1 VAADTQSSL
10 QELWASAL
18 PLLADRLGQATC
30 ESFLG
35 RAQVLDFEGET
46 LTLGLLNE
54 FARNWLMERYP
65 GAIDACLTEILQQ
78 PVTVVLTVAEAAAR
92 EIATAPAVP
101 RTGETGGLDGAGG
114 DYAPAGAGTPALRR
128 GTLNPKYTFAN
139 FVEAD
144 CNRFARAAGLQVARA
159 PGRNY
164 NPLFIHSR
172 VGLGKTHLMQ
182 AIGHMVLAEQ
192 PRSRVIYLSAEDFV
206 NDFLTALRDG
216 TMPRFRETFRSADVI
231 LVDDIQFMA
240 SAARDASEEE
250 FFHTFNA
257 LYQTNKQVVIA
268 SDCPPRQL
276 QIMNDRLRSR
286 LEMGIVADL
295 RPPDVDTR
303 VAILAK
309 KAQSEGV
316 DFPLEIL
323 EFIAQRIVS
332 NIRVLEGALLNVC
345 AQLSLDHTPLTISKV
360 EEIIADYSTA
370 SAERRITVQEITR
383 FVAEQMKCDLEDMVG
398 ARRSQEIV
406 YPRQVAIYLCREL
419 TDVSLAKIGE
429 YFGGRD
435 HSTVLHGYHKIS
447 EMLTTDEATLWLIN
461 DLKTALQGD

>member
-1 VAADTQSSL
+1 MVSDTKSSL
-10 QELWASAL
+10 QELWESAL
-18 PLLADRLGQATC
+18 PLLAERLGQATC
-30 ESFLG
+30 DSFL
-35 RAQVLDFEGET
+35 RPAQVQELLGDT
-46 LTLGLLNE
+46 LTLNLPNE
-54 FARNWLMERYP
+54 FARNWLLEKYP
-65 GAIDACLTEILQQ
+65 GAIDACLSEILHQ
-78 PVTVVLTVAEAAAR
+78 PLEVIFGVLEATPR
-92 EIATAPAVP
+92 EAPAPVPDADSPDRLAPYPLPDDAPAV
-101 RTGETGGLDGAGG
+101 A
-114 DYAPAGAGTPALRR
+114 RR
-128 GTLNPKYTFAN
+128 PGMLNPKYTFGN
-139 FVEAD
+139 FVVAD
-144 CNRFARAAGLQVARA
+144 CNRFAHAAALQVARG

-164 NPLFIHSR
+164 NPLFIHSK

-182 AIGHMVLAEQ
+182 ALGHMVLAEQ
-192 PRSRVIYLSAEDFV
+192 PRARVIYLSAEDFV
-206 NDFLTALRDG
+206 NDFLAALRDG
-216 TMPRFRETFRSADVI
+216 TMPGFRETFRSADVI

-295 RPPDVDTR
+295 RCPDVDTR

-316 DFPLEIL
+316 DLPLDIL
-323 EFIAQRIVS
+323 EFVAQKIVS
-332 NIRVLEGALLNVC
+332 NIRVLEGALLKTC
-345 AQLSLDHTPLTISKV
+345 AHLSLDPTPLTISKV

-370 SAERRITVQEITR
+370 SAERRITVQEIAQ
-383 FVAEQMKCDLEDMVG
+383 FVSEQMKCDLDDILS
-398 ARRSQEIV
+398 AKRSQEIV

-419 TDVSLAKIGE
+419 TDVSLAKIGD

-435 HSTVLHGYHKIS
+435 HSTVLHGYNKIS
-447 EMLTTDEATLWLIN
+447 EMLTTDEQTLWLIN

>member
-1 VAADTQSSL
+1 MATETQSSP
-10 QELWASAL
+10 QELWTSAL
-18 PLLADRLGQATC
+18 PLLAARLGQATC
-30 ESFLG
+30 DSFL
-35 RAQVLDFEGET
+35 RPAQVLDFDGET
-46 LTLGLLNE
+46 LTLSLLND
-54 FARNWLMERYP
+54 FARNWLLDRYP
-65 GAIDACLTEILQQ
+65 GAIDACLSEILHQ
-78 PVTVVLTVAEAAAR
+78 PVTVVLAVAEAPAR
-92 EIATAPAVP
+92 DPQAPPPPPELPEPAS
-101 RTGETGGLDGAGG
+101 G
-114 DYAPAGAGTPALRR
+114 DYSPLPASGSGTPALRR

-182 AIGHMVLAEQ
+182 AIAHMVLAEQ

-295 RPPDVDTR
+295 RCPDVETR
-303 VAILAK
+303 VAILEK

-316 DFPLEIL
+316 AISREIL
-323 EFIAQRIVS
+323 EFVAQKIIS
-332 NIRVLEGALLNVC
+332 NIRVLEGAFMKLC
-345 AQLSLDHTPLTISKV
+345 AHVSLDPTPLTIPHV

-370 SAERRITVQEITR
+370 SNERRLSVQEITQY
-383 FVAEQMKCDLEDMVG
+383 VSEQMHCALEDMVG
-398 ARRSQEIV
+398 AKRSQEIV
-406 YPRQVAIYLCREL
+406 WPRQVAIYLCREL
-419 TDVSLAKIGE
+419 TDSSLAKIGE

-435 HSTVLHGYHKIS
+435 HTTVLHGYNKVG
-447 EMLTTDEATLWLIN
+447 ELLGRDEKTLWLVN
-461 DLKTALQGD
+461 DLKAGLRGD

>member
-1 VAADTQSSL
+1 
-10 QELWASAL
+10 
-18 PLLADRLGQATC
+18 LLADRLGQATC
-30 ESFLG
+30 KSFLG
-35 RAQVLDFEGET
+35 GAQVLGYEDGT
-46 LTLGLLNE
+46 LTLGLPNE
-54 FARNWLMERYP
+54 FARNWLTERYP
-65 GAIDACLTEILQQ
+65 GEIDACLSEILHE
-78 PVTVVLTVAEAAAR
+78 PLTVILTVAEA
-92 EIATAPAVP
+92 P
-101 RTGETGGLDGAGG
+101 
-114 DYAPAGAGTPALRR
+114 TPAEVPGAAEEPVLTQAPGLTHASGPVLRR

-216 TMPRFRETFRSADVI
+216 AMPRFRETFRSADVI

-316 DFPLEIL
+316 NFPLEIL
-323 EFIAQRIVS
+323 EFIAQKIAS

-345 AQLSLDHTPLTISKV
+345 AQVSLDPTPLSISRV
-360 EEIIADYSTA
+360 EEIIADFSTGGP
-370 SAERRITVQEITR
+370 ERRLTVQEITQ
-383 FVAEQMKCDLEDMVG
+383 FVAEQMKCNLEDMLS

-406 YPRQVAIYLCREL
+406 YPRQIAIYLCREL
-419 TDVSLAKIGE
+419 TDVSLAKIGD

-435 HSTVLHGYHKIS
+435 HSTVLHGYGKIAG
-447 EMLTTDEATLWLIN
+447 MLATDEQTLWLIN

>member
-1 VAADTQSSL
+1 MVSDTQASL
-10 QELWASAL
+10 QELWESVL
-18 PLLADRLGQATC
+18 PLLAERLGQATC
-30 ESFLG
+30 DSFL
-35 RAQVLDFEGET
+35 RPAQIAALEGDA
-46 LTLGLLNE
+46 LTLNLPNE
-54 FARNWLMERYP
+54 FARNWLLENYP
-65 GAIDACLTEILQQ
+65 GVIDACLSEILHQ
-78 PVTVVLTVAEAAAR
+78 PLRVSFRVAAPPPRETTPAEPPASLPPDVPLAYSAAA
-92 EIATAPAVP
+92 ETTAP
-101 RTGETGGLDGAGG
+101 
-114 DYAPAGAGTPALRR
+114 RR
-128 GTLNPKYTFAN
+128 PGMLNPKYTFGN
-139 FVEAD
+139 FVVAD
-144 CNRFARAAGLQVARA
+144 CNRFAHAAALQVARA
-159 PGRNY
+159 PGHNY
-164 NPLFIHSR
+164 NPLFIHSK

-182 AIGHMVLAEQ
+182 AIGHMVIAEQ
-192 PRSRVIYLSAEDFV
+192 PRARVIYLSAEDFV
-206 NDFLTALRDG
+206 NDFLAALRDG
-216 TMPRFRETFRSADVI
+216 AMPRFRETFRSADVI

-295 RPPDVDTR
+295 RCPDVDTR

-316 DFPLEIL
+316 DLSLEVL
-323 EFIAQRIVS
+323 EFVAQKIVS
-332 NIRVLEGALLNVC
+332 NIRVLEGALLKIC
-345 AQLSLDHTPLTISKV
+345 AHLSLDPAPLTIQRV

-370 SAERRITVQEITR
+370 SAERRITVQEIAQ
-383 FVAEQMKCDLEDMVG
+383 FVAEQMKCDLEDVIS
-398 ARRSQEIV
+398 AKRSQEIV

-435 HSTVLHGYHKIS
+435 HSTVLHGYNKIS
-447 EMLTTDEATLWLIN
+447 EMLTTDEQTLWLIN